1 MSCGLKSISKL
12 SQEHISL
19 TPFSCMN
26 VRLAVQLLSD
36 SVAKVIKEYYPEE
49 MHATADLCGNMDR
62 SVNDER
68 FEWLEHSFLKFLSDW
83 KEGIEKRENISKNA
97 KARMFLSAQTYE
109 GIKITV
115 HSVIEATKFLL
126 QSGFEFVLTEKFN
139 QDVLEEYFGRQRSLG
154 RRNDNPSLYQFGYN
168 ANTIRM
174 QCSIVPVT
182 GNTEGAHKQKQK
194 VSWYSIDNT
203 KLKKRSNSI
212 IKND

>member
-1 MSCGLKSISKL
+1 MAKEIKFAGVKIDDQLSSNISGIMNDNIENASPFMQLFWDQQTRLLRNGEDSGEFGVQQTYWRTDWFCG
-12 SQEHISL
+12 
-19 TPFSCMN
+19 F
-26 VRLAVQLLSD
+26 RQLETVFIIQVMGRKPD
-36 SVAKVIKEYYPEE
+36 I
-49 MHATADLCGNMDR
+49 CGMM
-62 SVNDER
+62 
-68 FEWLEHSFLKFLSDW
+68 
-83 KEGIEKRENISKNA
+83 ENI
-97 KARMFLSAQTYE
+97 FYGVTFTYE

-139 QDVLEEYFGRQRSLG
+139 QDVVEKYFSRQRSLG
-154 RRNDNPSLYQFGYN
+154 KRNDNPSLYQFGYN

-182 GNTEGAHKQKQK
+182 GNSKGTHKQKRN

-203 KLKKRSNSI
+203 KLKKRSKSI